1 MVIIYIGRFVSN
13 RSRDRAA
20 FMTERN
26 GAETGLRQELGVLYA
41 DHHGWLARW
50 LRVRVG
56 CSHTAA
62 DLAQDTYVRLLVR
75 GQLPAPEQSRR
86 QLARIAKG
94 LMIDLFRRRRIE
106 AAYLEALRDLAEPEA
121 PSEETRAQ
129 VIETLVEIDA
139 LLHRLPDKPR
149 RAFLLSRLDGLGYVA
164 IAERLGVSVSSVEK
178 YIARALEVCF
188 RAALERRP

>member
-1 MVIIYIGRFVSN
+1 MRH
-13 RSRDRAA
+13 
-20 FMTERN
+20 
-26 GAETGLRQELGVLYA
+26 ELGTLYA
-41 DHHGWLARW
+41 DHHGWLSRW
-50 LRVRVG
+50 LRARVD

-75 GQLPAPEQSRR
+75 GRLPAPDQSRR
-86 QLARIAKG
+86 HLARIAKG

-106 AAYLEALRDLAEPEA
+106 AAYLEALQGLPEPA
-121 PSEETRAQ
+121 VPSEETRAQ

-139 LLHRLPDKPR
+139 LLRRLPDRPR
-149 RAFLLSRLDGLGYVA
+149 RAFLMSRLEGLSYGV

-178 YIARALEVCF
+178 YIARALEACF